1 MIQVT
6 YEDKMKSMFDGFR
19 KAKWKYLIIIDDAL
33 IYKDIFKVVYLLH
46 NKQD

>member
-1 MIQVT
+1 MIQDT
-6 YEDKMKSMFDGFR
+6 NEGEMKSMFDGFR
-19 KAKWKYLIIIDDAL
+19 KGKGKYLIIIDDAL